1 MIASVQGKL
10 INKGDDHVVLSINGL
25 GFHIFTTNEVREKSN
40 VGETLF
46 LYAQL
51 IVREDSLTLFGFE
64 REIEKTYFSL
74 LNSVSGIGPRLAMGI
89 INSLSIDAINRAVSS
104 EQSEL
109 FARVPGVG
117 KKTAQKIV
125 IHLHGK
131 IGWDGEFDDSMQ
143 HYQDVDLEVI
153 DALTTL
159 GYSIIEAQAAIQSI
173 PRSTSNEIEERLR
186 VALKYFS

>member
-1 MIASVQGKL
+1 MIASIQGKL
-10 INKGDDHVVLSINGL
+10 INKGEDHIVLSLNGL

-40 VGETLF
+40 MGDMIFLF
-46 LYAQL
+46 SQL

-64 REIEKTYFSL
+64 REIEKSYFNL
-74 LNSVSGIGPRLAMGI
+74 LNGVSGIGPKLALGI
-89 INSLSIDAINRAVSS
+89 INSLSIDAINRAVST
-104 EQSEL
+104 EQSEM

-131 IGWDGEFDDSMQ
+131 IGGDGQFDESMQ
-143 HYQDVDLEVI
+143 QYQDVDLEVL

-159 GYSIIEAQAAIQSI
+159 GYSVIEAQSAIQSI
-173 PRSTSNEIEERLR
+173 PRDTPNEIEERLR

>member
-131 IGWDGEFDDSMQ
+131 IGGDGEFDDSMQ

>member
-1 MIASVQGKL
+1 MIASIQGKL
-10 INKGDDHVVLSINGL
+10 IYKGDDHVVMAINGL

-40 VGETLF
+40 IGDTVF
-46 LYAQL
+46 LYTQL

-64 REIEKTYFSL
+64 REIEKNYFNL
-74 LNSVSGIGPRLAMGI
+74 LNGVSGIGPKLALGI
-89 INSLSIDAINRAVSS
+89 INTLSIDAINRAISS
-104 EQSEL
+104 EQSDM

-125 IHLHGK
+125 IHLQGK
-131 IGWDGEFDDSMQ
+131 ISGDGEFDASMQ
-143 HYQDVDLEVI
+143 QYQDVDLEVL

-173 PRSTSNEIEERLR
+173 PRNTANEIEERLR